1 MYLTLYEISK
11 ITKCNRSSLK
21 TIINYLNLHY
31 IEIFDKS
38 NKIRKIYSN
47 DDLEKIK
54 NFLNEHPY
62 PKTFFSE
69 LTNIKK
75 YGVRNQFQRKEI
87 HDKGIIAANTEE
99 AKQHRKETCLI
110 KYNGEC
116 PTADKTVFEKSKTTR
131 IQNNGQYWTDNMLN
145 KSKETKF
152 RLYNDENYNN
162 REQAK
167 ETCIL
172 KYNVPHPMLNKDI
185 SNKLCGK
192 LTEEEKQNRQNKTRI
207 TSLLKYN
214 TESPNQCHEIICK
227 MRKKYIYNNL
237 KFDSSWEVAYYIWLK
252 DHNIEFEYQP
262 DISFE
267 YEYNGKIHK
276 YFPDFK
282 INNLFYEIKG
292 GHLLKKMLISNTLDN
307 AKYNCMLKN
316 NITIISDC
324 AEYLNYIKEKYG
336 KLFLYSCKCK

>member
-75 YGVRNQFQRKEI
+75 YGVRNQFQRKEV

-116 PTADKTVFEKSKTTR
+116 PTADKTVFEKAKTTR
-131 IQNNGQYWTDNMLN
+131 VQ
-145 KSKETKF
+145 K
-152 RLYNDENYNN
+152 
-162 REQAK
+162 
-167 ETCIL
+167 
-172 KYNVPHPMLNKDI
+172 
-185 SNKLCGK
+185 
-192 LTEEEKQNRQNKTRI
+192 
-207 TSLLKYN
+207 
-214 TESPNQCHEIICK
+214 
-227 MRKKYIYNNL
+227 
-237 KFDSSWEVAYYIWLK
+237 
-252 DHNIEFEYQP
+252 
-262 DISFE
+262 
-267 YEYNGKIHK
+267 
-276 YFPDFK
+276 
-282 INNLFYEIKG
+282 
-292 GHLLKKMLISNTLDN
+292 
-307 AKYNCMLKN
+307 
-316 NITIISDC
+316 
-324 AEYLNYIKEKYG
+324 
-336 KLFLYSCKCK
+336 

>member
-38 NKIRKIYSN
+38 NILLIGPTGTGKTLLARTLAK

-75 YGVRNQFQRKEI
+75 YGVRNQFQRKEV

-116 PTADKTVFEKSKTTR
+116 PTADKTVFEKAKTTR
-131 IQNNGQYWTDNMLN
+131 VQNNGQYWTDNMSY
-145 KSKETKF
+145 KSKETKL

-185 SNKLCGK
+185 SNKLCGE
-192 LTEEEKQNRQNKTRI
+192 LT
-207 TSLLKYN
+207 
-214 TESPNQCHEIICK
+214 P
-227 MRKKYIYNNL
+227 
-237 KFDSSWEVAYYIWLK
+237 A
-252 DHNIEFEYQP
+252 
-262 DISFE
+262 
-267 YEYNGKIHK
+267 
-276 YFPDFK
+276 
-282 INNLFYEIKG
+282 
-292 GHLLKKMLISNTLDN
+292 
-307 AKYNCMLKN
+307 
-316 NITIISDC
+316 
-324 AEYLNYIKEKYG
+324 
-336 KLFLYSCKCK
+336 

>member
-75 YGVRNQFQRKEI
+75 YGVRNQFQRKEV

-116 PTADKTVFEKSKTTR
+116 PTADKTVFEKAKTTR
-131 IQNNGQYWTDNMLN
+131 VQNNGHNIGQ
-145 KSKETKF
+145 
-152 RLYNDENYNN
+152 
-162 REQAK
+162 
-167 ETCIL
+167 I
-172 KYNVPHPMLNKDI
+172 V
-185 SNKLCGK
+185 
-192 LTEEEKQNRQNKTRI
+192 
-207 TSLLKYN
+207 
-214 TESPNQCHEIICK
+214 CHI
-227 MRKKYIYNNL
+227 NL
-237 KFDSSWEVAYYIWLK
+237 KKLNLDYIMTK
-252 DHNIEFEYQP
+252 IIIIENKQ
-262 DISFE
+262 
-267 YEYNGKIHK
+267 
-276 YFPDFK
+276 
-282 INNLFYEIKG
+282 
-292 GHLLKKMLISNTLDN
+292 KKHV
-307 AKYNCMLKN
+307 Y
-316 NITIISDC
+316 
-324 AEYLNYIKEKYG
+324 
-336 KLFLYSCKCK
+336 